1 MTTRIQV
8 LPVKI
13 LTVALLLASLISV
26 STVSA
31 QEIDM
36 TLSNDSAQF
45 RYITHS
51 NAGFGDSEID
61 FGVLYTNSDEV
72 MGMLGLMVVDD
83 AGSGSPGLKVGLG
96 IKAFTVSATKAGDFD
111 AAALSLGA
119 ELNYTLPGFSDRLA
133 LNGQIFY
140 APDIVSFMDANRY
153 MYSTARIEYEV
164 LPQAVVY
171 LGYRRVR
178 IGLSAMPSVT
188 LDSDTHLGVQF
199 YF

>member
-1 MTTRIQV
+1 MTARIQV

-13 LTVALLLASLISV
+13 STVALLLALLISV

-153 MYSTARIEYEV
+153 MYSTARVEYEV

-178 IGLSAMPSVT
+178 IGLSEMPSVT

>member
-1 MTTRIQV
+1 
-8 LPVKI
+8 
-13 LTVALLLASLISV
+13 
-26 STVSA
+26 
-31 QEIDM
+31 M